1 MNAFAALSAMVAMT
15 EQVVAEC
22 DGGTATPERVTALVQ
37 ERAVHL
43 RDCNP
48 DLPVSPAD
56 RTLIER
62 LAILDDQLVRWC
74 ADMQRTLEHRRSQ
87 IPTAAQATTRL
98 SDIA

>member
-1 MNAFAALSAMVAMT
+1 MVAMT

-22 DGGTATPERVTALVQ
+22 DGGTATTERVTALVQ

-48 DLPVSPAD
+48 DIPPTAAD
-56 RTLIER
+56 RMLIER
-62 LAILDDQLVRWC
+62 LVTLDEQLVRWC
-74 ADMQRTLEHRRSQ
+74 AETQRALEQRRSQ
-87 IPTAAQATTRL
+87 IPTPASSSTTRL